1 MLHKQFIRYEV
12 GGLVSNVL
20 LYLGYLLLT
29 AFGMGHKVAMTL
41 LYAVGVSQTFVF
53 NRSWTFGD
61 QGTAARSFVRY
72 VMVYVWGYFVN
83 LIALL
88 VLVDYLGFPHEIVQG
103 CMILLLAV
111 MLFLLQ
117 RFWVF
122 EVTAD

>member
-1 MLHKQFIRYEV
+1 MLHKQFIKYAVV
-12 GGLVSNVL
+12 GLASNTL

-53 NRSWTFGD
+53 NRSWTFAD

-88 VLVDYLGFPHEIVQG
+88 VLVDYLGFLHEIVQG
-103 CMILLLAV
+103 CMVLLLAV

-122 EVTAD
+122 EVTDD

>member
-1 MLHKQFIRYEV
+1 MLHKQFIKYAV
-12 GGLVSNVL
+12 VGLVSNVL

-61 QGTAARSFVRY
+61 QGIAARSFVRY

-88 VLVDYLGFPHEIVQG
+88 VLVDYLEFPHEIVQG
-103 CMILLLAV
+103 CMILLLAA